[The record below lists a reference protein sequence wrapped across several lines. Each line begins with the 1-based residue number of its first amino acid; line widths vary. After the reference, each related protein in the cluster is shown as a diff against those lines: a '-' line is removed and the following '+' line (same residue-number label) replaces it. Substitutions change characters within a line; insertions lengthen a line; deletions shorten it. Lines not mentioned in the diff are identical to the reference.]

1 MASESIAHSA
11 FGLMSYWLRAH
22 YLFLNLIEQIPLG
35 DCHVIMT
42 GMFVVSPRG
51 VNCIFWC
58 HLGCSGPCALKWG
71 RALRRFLYRVVY
83 LGWLKGSSLQLTR
96 TYERYAILLPFSNSS
111 MSSPH
116 FSFQSTRKNEAEI
129 ANWTPNYAMWTSII
143 LLFSV
148 VFFKSSPLARP
159 RVVLVGG
166 WWPPPSSS
174 CVAEGFVVCFSF
186 VFRKVR
192 GTKKPPAT

>member
-1 MASESIAHSA
+1 MFRTNRGISVKDIIALICG
-11 FGLMSYWLRAH
+11 F
-22 YLFLNLIEQIPLG
+22 LFLYENKAWATPRL
-35 DCHVIMT
+35 
-42 GMFVVSPRG
+42 VS
-51 VNCIFWC
+51 F
-58 HLGCSGPCALKWG
+58 SGFQFFFPDDRRCALIWG

-129 ANWTPNYAMWTSII
+129 ANWTPNYAIWTSII

-174 CVAEGFVVCFSF
+174 CVADGFLVCFSF

-192 GTKKPPAT
+192 GTKKPPATQATF